1 MINFPILKGQ
11 KIQDIIKGNKP
22 YLKIV
27 DFKNTAN
34 SANTTEKFSI
44 SELISKAINI
54 LAFVDLDNPVVIFK
68 CDQKYVWEK
77 VTLFNESTVRDK
89 NITREKDDFL
99 RFFKQVEP
107 FDNSDS
113 KQNHESINQDRFLT
127 PDIRDYTDTLTT
139 WVFLNGFQIGC

>member
-1 MINFPILKGQ
+1 M
-11 KIQDIIKGNKP
+11 
-22 YLKIV
+22 KIV
-27 DFKNTAN
+27 DFKNMAN

-77 VTLFNESTVRDK
+77 VTLFNESTARDK
-89 NITREKDDFL
+89 KVSREKDDFL

-107 FDNSDS
+107 FDKSDS
-113 KQNHESINQDRFLT
+113 KQSNESINQDRFMT

-139 WVFLNGFQIGC
+139 WVF

>member
-1 MINFPILKGQ
+1 MINFPNLKGQ
-11 KIQDIIKGNKP
+11 KIQDIIKDHKP

-27 DFKNTAN
+27 DFKNTAS

-89 NITREKDDFL
+89 NIPRERDDFL

-107 FDNSDS
+107 FDSKSDS
-113 KQNHESINQDRFLT
+113 KQNNESINQDRFLT

-139 WVFLNGFQIGC
+139 WVFLN